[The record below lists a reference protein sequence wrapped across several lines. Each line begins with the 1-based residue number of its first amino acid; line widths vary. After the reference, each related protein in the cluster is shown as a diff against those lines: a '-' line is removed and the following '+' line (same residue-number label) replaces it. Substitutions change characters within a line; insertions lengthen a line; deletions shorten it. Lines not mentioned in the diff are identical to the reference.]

1 MRIEIATLFPEM
13 CEAVMNT
20 SVIGRAQK
28 KGALTVLC
36 HNIRDYT
43 LDKQKRVDDAPY
55 GGGMGMVM
63 QADPI
68 FRCYAAAVEAA
79 GAVLMSFIF
88 LPRENSLINTGRV
101 SWPKYP
107 TSFFYAATMKVWMN
121 ECWKKLWMRS
131 CPLAILCSLEGN
143 FLRC

>member
-1 MRIEIATLFPEM
+1 
-13 CEAVMNT
+13 MNT

-68 FRCYAAAVEAA
+68 FRCYTAAMEAA
-79 GAVLMSFIF
+79 GSRPPCN
-88 LPRENSLINTGRV
+88 LPFSSGKTV
-101 SWPKYP
+101 
-107 TSFFYAATMKVWMN
+107 
-121 ECWKKLWMRS
+121 
-131 CPLAILCSLEGN
+131 
-143 FLRC
+143 

>member
-13 CEAVMNT
+13 CQAVMNT

-68 FRCYAAAVEAA
+68 FDATPLQWRRLV
-79 GAVLMSFIF
+79 AVLM
-88 LPRENSLINTGRV
+88 
-101 SWPKYP
+101 
-107 TSFFYAATMKVWMN
+107 
-121 ECWKKLWMRS
+121 
-131 CPLAILCSLEGN
+131 
-143 FLRC
+143 